1 MLSSTGLTALCQ
13 RLGLSDEARALAES
27 IRSAPPSRRVRGAAG
42 NVAVRYPSRKMGV
55 VIQAES
61 HRNELAG
68 IYEKEHDPET
78 LEFYDQPPPI
88 KLLYQATG
96 GRAVG
101 VLHTPDY
108 FVIRTDSL
116 GWEEWKTEEE
126 LPKLSEKMPNRYLR
140 GEEGSWRCPPGER
153 YAEQFGFFYRVR
165 SSVEIDWVF
174 QRNLLFLEDY
184 LRADCPPVAE
194 DTAGAVLARVTGQPG
209 VHLDELLR
217 QVEAASSDDLYTLI
231 ATDRLYVDLRATAL
245 AEPERVPVFRDEEM
259 ARAYAVIGGA
269 ACRPPTGNGG
279 SLTLA
284 PGSSVLWDGRRWTVV
299 NPGQKAISL
308 LAEDA
313 TLVELPN
320 MALEALVVQG
330 KLVGIPQ
337 PAQASTSAEARQRL
351 AQAGPDDFREANRR
365 HALIA
370 PVLAGEA
377 SAAIAAPARTLRR
390 WLARWREAEM
400 IHRCGYVGL
409 LPRLG
414 CSGNRQRKLPQET
427 LLLLEEFIA
436 KDYETLKQKPKFE
449 VYAALLRACEAKG
462 MVTPSYKTFALAV
475 NRRPREQQ
483 AEKRRGRRAAYQL
496 SPFYW
501 ELALSIPRH
510 GDRPFEVGHLDHTQ
524 LDVELICSR
533 TGRNLGR
540 PWATFLSDAFSRRL
554 LAVYLT
560 FDPPSYRSC
569 MMALRECVRRHGRLP
584 QTVVVDRGAEFESIY
599 FETLLAR
606 YECTKKSRP
615 GAQPRFGSVCERL
628 FGTTNTRFVHNLAG
642 NTQILAD
649 VRQVTKAVDPKG
661 QALWTLGRLYARLCE
676 FAYEVY
682 DTTEHPA
689 LGTTPRQAFEAGLAQ
704 GGERPWRLI
713 PYDEDFRMLTLPTTR
728 KGTAKLVP
736 RLGVKINHLYYWSEA
751 FTDPVVE
758 GTQLPVRYDPFD
770 AGLAYAFVR
779 SRWVRCIS
787 EQHSRL
793 AGRSEREIQLAT
805 AELRRR
811 QHRHGQQLTVTAR
824 KLADFL
830 ASLEAEEVLLEQRQ
844 RDAETREVFGLL
856 GSNQAVAPTRPP
868 ESLDGARRVR
878 SPKPDPEGEVAS
890 SQEALVIYED
900 Y

>member
-1 MLSSTGLTALCQ
+1 MLSSNGLTALCQ
-13 RLGLSDEARALAES
+13 RLGLSEEARAMVES

-42 NVAVRYPSRKMGV
+42 NVVVRYPSRKMGV

-68 IYEKEHDPET
+68 IYEKEHDPDT

-88 KLLYQATG
+88 KLLYQASS
-96 GRAVG
+96 GRPVG

-108 FVIRTDSL
+108 FVIRTDSI

-140 GEEGSWRCPPGER
+140 GEEGRWRCPPGEH
-153 YAEQFGFFYRVR
+153 YASQFGFFYRVR
-165 SSVEIDWVF
+165 SSAEIDWVL

-194 DTAGAVLARVTGQPG
+194 NTAGVVLALVTGQPG
-209 VHLDELLR
+209 VRLDELLR
-217 QVEAASSDDLYTLI
+217 QLEGASSDDLYTLI
-231 ATDRLYVDLRATAL
+231 ATDRLYVDLRGAAL
-245 AEPERVPVFRDEEM
+245 AEPERVPVFRDRET
-259 ARAYAVIGGA
+259 ALAFAVIARA
-269 ACRPPTGNGG
+269 ACRPPTGRGG
-279 SLTLA
+279 SLNLA
-284 PGSSVLWDGRRWTVV
+284 PGSAVLWDGRHWTVV
-299 NPGQKAISL
+299 NPGRTTTSL

-320 MALEALVVQG
+320 TTLEALVGQG
-330 KLVGIPQ
+330 KLVGVTQ
-337 PAQASTSAEARQRL
+337 PSQAGIGAEARQRL
-351 AQAGPDDFREANRR
+351 AQAGPDDLREANRR

-370 PVLAGEA
+370 PILAGGV
-377 SAAIAAPARTLRR
+377 SAPVAAPARTLRR
-390 WLARWREAEM
+390 WLARWREAER

-414 CSGNRQRKLPQET
+414 SSGNHQPKLPQET
-427 LLLLEEFIA
+427 LLLLGEFVA
-436 KDYETLKQKPKFE
+436 TDYETLKAKPKFE

-483 AEKRRGRRAAYQL
+483 AEKRRGRRAAYQQ
-496 SPFYW
+496 SAFYW
-501 ELALSIPRH
+501 ELTLTTPRH
-510 GDRPFEVGHLDHTQ
+510 GDRPFEVGHFDHTQ
-524 LDVELICSR
+524 LDVELVCSR

-569 MMALRECVRRHGRLP
+569 MMALRECVHRYQRLP
-584 QTVVVDRGAEFESIY
+584 QTVVVDGGAKFESVY

-615 GAQPRFGSVCERL
+615 IAQPRFGSVCERL

-642 NTQILAD
+642 NTQILAN
-649 VRQVTKAVDPKG
+649 VRQVTKGADPKG
-661 QALWTLGRLYARLCE
+661 HACWTLGRLYARLCE

-689 LGTTPRQAFEAGLAQ
+689 LGTTPREAFEAGMAQ
-704 GGERPWRLI
+704 GGQRPWRLI
-713 PYDEDFRMLTLPTTR
+713 PYDEDFRMLTLPSTR

-736 RLGVKINHLYYWSEA
+736 RLGVKINHLYYWSET
-751 FTDPVVE
+751 FTDPIAE

-779 SRWVRCIS
+779 GRWVRCIS

-805 AELRRR
+805 AELHRR
-811 QHRHGQQLTVTAR
+811 QHRHGQQLTITAR
-824 KLADFL
+824 RLAGFL
-830 ASLEAEEVLLEQRQ
+830 ASLEAEETLLEQRL
-844 RDAETREVFGLL
+844 RDAEARDVFGIL
-856 GSNQAVAPTRPP
+856 GSHQPIALGPS
-868 ESLDGARRVR
+868 ECFDGARPAR
-878 SPKPDPEGEVAS
+878 SPKPDPEGEAAR
-890 SQEALVIYED
+890 SQKTLVIYED